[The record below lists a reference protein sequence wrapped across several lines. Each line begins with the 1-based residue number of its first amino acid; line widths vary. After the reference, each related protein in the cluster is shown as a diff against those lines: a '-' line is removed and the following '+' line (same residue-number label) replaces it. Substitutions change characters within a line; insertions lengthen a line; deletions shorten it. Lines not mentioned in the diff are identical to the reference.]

1 MLVKGFPQEQNF
13 HFKIFYLALDKN
25 CQWHFFAISVNHGYM
40 INLQNLSVK
49 MTILCQVSNKLDVY
63 FHPVKLRR
71 KTEKVNNF
79 ISILLPK
86 QMVIYQISFLSLLYS
101 VYFYDLYT
109 MTSDGR
115 IAITL
120 LHDSA

>member
-1 MLVKGFPQEQNF
+1 MVILWLVMS
-13 HFKIFYLALDKN
+13 Y
-25 CQWHFFAISVNHGYM
+25 
-40 INLQNLSVK
+40 
-49 MTILCQVSNKLDVY
+49 KLDVY

-86 QMVIYQISFLSLLYS
+86 QMSYQISFLWFVSLLYS
-101 VYFYDLYT
+101 VYFYDLFT
-109 MTSDGR
+109 MMRVGH

>member
-1 MLVKGFPQEQNF
+1 
-13 HFKIFYLALDKN
+13 
-25 CQWHFFAISVNHGYM
+25 
-40 INLQNLSVK
+40 
-49 MTILCQVSNKLDVY
+49 MTILCLVMSYKLDVY

-79 ISILLPK
+79 ISISLPK
-86 QMVIYQISFLSLLYS
+86 QRSDQISFLWFVSLLYS
-101 VYFYDLYT
+101 VYFYDLFT
-109 MTSDGR
+109 MMRVGR

>member
-1 MLVKGFPQEQNF
+1 
-13 HFKIFYLALDKN
+13 
-25 CQWHFFAISVNHGYM
+25 
-40 INLQNLSVK
+40 
-49 MTILCQVSNKLDVY
+49 MTIFCLVMSYTLDVY

-86 QMVIYQISFLSLLYS
+86 QMSDQISFLWFVSLLYS
-101 VYFYDLYT
+101 VYFYDLFT
-109 MTSDGR
+109 MMRVGR
-115 IAITL
+115 